1 VALDRL
7 TRHPLPSVAVE
18 ERPIRVRIDPP
29 AEEPPRR
36 PARITPRGVIAVIAL
51 AALTFVAAQSCQQGE
66 IKVSKEAA
74 IESARAEAGFRPE
87 RTQVRLV
94 RQGLNG
100 HPFWAVSFSIPAP
113 SGDGYA
119 RLTTVRVDAVDG
131 RVESV
136 NRER

>member
-1 VALDRL
+1 M
-7 TRHPLPSVAVE
+7 E

-29 AEEPPRR
+29 PEEPPRR
-36 PARITPRGVIAVIAL
+36 PARVTRRGIVGVVALLAV
-51 AALTFVAAQSCQQGE
+51 TVVAAQSCQQSQ
-66 IKVSKEAA
+66 IRVSKERA
-74 IESARAEAGFRPE
+74 IETARPEAGFAPR

-100 HPFWAVSFSIPAP
+100 HPFWAVSFSVPAA

-119 RLTTVRVDAVDG
+119 RLTTVRVDANDGTVD
-131 RVESV
+131 SV